1 VLALRASAQYDGREI
16 DLSVVTAADDGIG
29 DGGGGGGIANGEE
42 LIRFANAVLGHD
54 EAELA
59 AARTAIAGTLGGA
72 ALADTAGVVSLFNAI
87 VRVADSTGIPVE
99 EQRAADSADFRA
111 AIGVDDFA
119 AAGEK
124 GSG

>member
-1 VLALRASAQYDGREI
+1 MLALRASAEYDGREI
-16 DLSVVTAADDGIG
+16 DLSVVTAVDDGI
-29 DGGGGGGIANGEE
+29 GGGGGGIANGEE

-54 EAELA
+54 EVELA

-99 EQRAADSADFRA
+99 EQRAVDSADFRA

>member
-1 VLALRASAQYDGREI
+1 MLALRASAQYDGREI
-16 DLSVVTAADDGIG
+16 DLSVVTAVDDGI
-29 DGGGGGGIANGEE
+29 GGGGGGIANGEE

-54 EAELA
+54 EVELA

-72 ALADTAGVVSLFNAI
+72 ALADTVGVVSLFNAI

>member
-1 VLALRASAQYDGREI
+1 VLALRASAEYDGREI
-16 DLSVVTAADDGIG
+16 DLSVVTAVDDGI
-29 DGGGGGGIANGEE
+29 GGGGGGIANGEE

-54 EAELA
+54 EVELA

-99 EQRAADSADFRA
+99 EQRAVDSADFRA

>member
-1 VLALRASAQYDGREI
+1 M
-16 DLSVVTAADDGIG
+16 DDGI
-29 DGGGGGGIANGEE
+29 GGGGGGIANGEE

>member
-1 VLALRASAQYDGREI
+1 MLALRASAEYDGREI
-16 DLSVVTAADDGIG
+16 DLSVVTAVDDGI
-29 DGGGGGGIANGEE
+29 GGGGGGIANGEE

-54 EAELA
+54 EVELA